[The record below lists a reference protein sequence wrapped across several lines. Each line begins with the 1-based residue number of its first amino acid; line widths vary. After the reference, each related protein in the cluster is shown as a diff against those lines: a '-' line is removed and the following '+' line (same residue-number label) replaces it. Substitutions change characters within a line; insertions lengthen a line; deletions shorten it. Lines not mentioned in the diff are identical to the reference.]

1 MDYMNTKMGLAMSL
15 KKQMS
20 KEQLEDEYDG
30 SVVSFMGHMLWGDK
44 DIYRKQIIALKE
56 SIEENLED

>member
-1 MDYMNTKMGLAMSL
+1 MGLAMSL

-56 SIEENLED
+56 SIEEDLED